1 VNKRLFKHPWIIIML
16 AVIMTLGFAT
26 QLNKLQIENSLRIY
40 LPVENE
46 AFVRLEEM
54 EDIFGGTEAIGVVL
68 DARQGGILTA
78 SNIRLIQE
86 ITRAIEDIEDIEG
99 VVSLTNIEYITA
111 EEGSLVAGTLVADDF
126 AGTPDELDDIRQR
139 LISWD
144 EMYHRVVMSDDWK
157 SSQMSITLNTGLSS
171 KAKQGVLDQVREIVT
186 TMCTDPN
193 IQATIVGDPVV
204 SESAGQFMR
213 SDLTR
218 LIPLVILV
226 VVLSLLLSFG
236 TIEGTLLPLATVLMS
251 SIWSLGLMGMFGI
264 TFTIVSSVIP
274 VALIAIGSAYG
285 IHVINHYTA
294 TLSQA
299 EGTITTDRHREI
311 VIAGVSDVL
320 PAVILAAITTIAGF
334 LSLVGSPLVPL
345 RSFSVFT
352 ALGILFS
359 LLLSITFIP
368 AVLMVKSESRIGK
381 PARLLDALRRVFL
394 GKKSDS
400 KAVARPA
407 GGNGG
412 ERRPTLY
419 RLYQFLASN
428 PLRLIIFSIIIIAV
442 SLMGIR
448 YIVVDTALINYFP
461 PQSTLR
467 KDIDFVD
474 ERFAGTNQM
483 HLIIE
488 GPEKGAMTNPEIL
501 KQMDGLQT
509 HLQERYDEIGKVVSF
524 TTFVKRMN
532 QVMHIPEDPSF
543 YASLTDELFYEDD
556 LGFSS
561 FDSMSFFDDEPA
573 VVDDGYVDPNIAYSQ
588 RLAETMTLADGFDL
602 LSRAYASCGG
612 SKATVEEMVRYLERE
627 FNYRGASYHE
637 IPYDPAKYPAATT
650 EELQDLVTQY
660 LLLFSGSL
668 DSFIDDPLM
677 PRTARVAIQLKTRS
691 TTVISNIIDEAE
703 AYAALYFPEGYTIH
717 ATGNGQLESVMTQL
731 ILSSQMQSLL
741 FSLASVFII
750 LLLYFKSPLAGVVGI
765 MPLFFSILLNYMAMG
780 IFNIHLDLF
789 TSLIASI
796 AVGVGIDYT
805 IHFMT
810 NYRKERQKSS
820 DLEEVTIRTMQKSG
834 KGIFINALSVG
845 LGFMVLIF
853 SRFVVLRYIGILA
866 AWVMFTSSV
875 LAMTIIPGLLN
886 IFDFKF
892 MSNKDRRGRR

>member
-1 VNKRLFKHPWIIIML
+1 MNKRLFKHPWIIIML
-16 AVIMTLGFAT
+16 VVIITIGFAT
-26 QLNKLQIENSLRIY
+26 QLNKLQIDNSLRIY

-54 EDIFGGTEAIGVVL
+54 EDIFGGTETIGVVL
-68 DARQGGILTA
+68 DARQGGIITA

-86 ITRAIEDIEDIEG
+86 ITRAVEDIEDIEG

-111 EEGSLVAGTLVADDF
+111 EEGSLVGGTLVDDDF
-126 AGTPDELDDIRQR
+126 GGTAEELNVIKDK

-144 EMYHRVVMSDDWK
+144 EMYHRVVISDDCK
-157 SSQMSITLNTGLSS
+157 SSQMSITLKTGLSS
-171 KAKQGVLDQVREIVT
+171 QAKQEVLNQVRTIVT
-186 TMCTDPN
+186 TLCADSN
-193 IQATIVGDPVV
+193 VQATIVGDPVV

-236 TIEGTLLPLATVLMS
+236 TIEGTLLPLATVLIS
-251 SIWSLGLMGMFGI
+251 SIWALGLMGMFGI

-294 TLSQA
+294 TLEQA
-299 EGTITTDRHREI
+299 VGIITKDRHRDIIIE
-311 VIAGVSDVL
+311 GVADVL

-334 LSLVGSPLVPL
+334 LSLVGSPLIPL

-359 LLLSITFIP
+359 LLLSISFIP
-368 AVLMVKSESRIGK
+368 SVLMLKKESRIGK
-381 PARLLDALRRVFL
+381 PARLLDLLKRVFL
-394 GKKSDS
+394 GKKPHLIAPES
-400 KAVARPA
+400 APV
-407 GGNGG
+407 GNGVS
-412 ERRPTLY
+412 RKPTLY
-419 RLYQFLASN
+419 RLYHFLASN
-428 PLRLIIFSIIIIAV
+428 PLRLILFSLVIIAV
-442 SLMGIR
+442 SFGGIR
-448 YIVVDTALINYFP
+448 HIVVDTALINYFP

-483 HLIIE
+483 HLIVE
-488 GPEKGAMTNPEIL
+488 GSEKGDMTNPEIL
-501 KQMDGLQT
+501 KSLDELQT
-509 HLQERYDEIGKVVSF
+509 HLSQRYDEIGKIVSF

-532 QVMHIPEDPSF
+532 QVMHIPEEPSF
-543 YASLTDELFYEDD
+543 YASTLEESFDEDN
-556 LGFSS
+556 LGLSS
-561 FDSMSFFDDEPA
+561 FESMFFFDDELA
-573 VVDDGYVDPNIAYSQ
+573 VVDDGYVDPNIAYSE
-588 RLAETMTLADGFDL
+588 RLGHTMTFADGFAL
-602 LSRAYASCGG
+602 LSQAYAACGG
-612 SKATVEEMVRYLERE
+612 SKATVEQMLRYMEQE
-627 FNYRGASYHE
+627 FNYRGAAYHE

-650 EELQDLVTQY
+650 EELQDLVSQY
-660 LLLFSGSL
+660 LLIFSGSL
-668 DSFIDDPLM
+668 DSFIDDSLM
-677 PRTARVAIQLKTRS
+677 PKSARVAIQLKSRS
-691 TTVISNIIDEAE
+691 TSVIANIIEDAE
-703 AYAALYFPEGYTIH
+703 AFAARNFPEGYSIH
-717 ATGNGQLESVMTQL
+717 ATGNGHLEYVMTRL

-750 LLLYFKSPLAGVVGI
+750 LLLYFKSPLAGFVGI
-765 MPLFFSILLNYMAMG
+765 VPLFFSILLNYMAMG

-820 DLEEVTIRTMQKSG
+820 DLEEVTIRSMQKSG

-866 AWVMFTSSV
+866 AVVMFTSSI

-886 IFDFKF
+886 MFDFKF
-892 MSNKDRRGRR
+892 MSNKNRRGKC